1 MNLVYKCSMFP
12 FPTVFTLEDTKIH
25 IGSIDFSYVTSNIEA
40 SSIYQHFHI
49 QATLGV
55 LNVNS
60 YDYYVWFGWCF
71 NDIQFGGKHNVI
83 EYICQFDNALDDIR
97 ENWEVS
103 ILNKI
108 RNAKNFQIW
117 FQLEEM

>member
-60 YDYYVWFGWCF
+60 YDYYV
-71 NDIQFGGKHNVI
+71 
-83 EYICQFDNALDDIR
+83 
-97 ENWEVS
+97 
-103 ILNKI
+103 
-108 RNAKNFQIW
+108 
-117 FQLEEM
+117 